1 MKGNLVTL
9 AGLTNSTT
17 GSVILTGQ
25 FSLQRVTTITVPQ
38 GMKLKIYRFAASG
51 NAINAQL
58 LFTPNINAS
67 NPTWYP
73 IEQIAMSAAGDD
85 IHEYRARPIVIY
97 GELGTEAITVYY
109 EGGTGEA
116 TLSGI
121 PTIISLTFELTDQDD
136 KEE

>member
-9 AGLTNSTT
+9 AGLTNNTT

-25 FSLQRVTTITVPQ
+25 FSLQGVTTITVPQ

-67 NPTWYP
+67 SPTWYP
-73 IEQIAMSAAGDD
+73 LDQITMTAAGDD
-85 IHEYRARPIVIY
+85 IHEYRASRIWRAWHRGHNGAVQPVLCR
-97 GELGTEAITVYY
+97 GHVDNTC
-109 EGGTGEA
+109 
-116 TLSGI
+116 
-121 PTIISLTFELTDQDD
+121 D
-136 KEE
+136 

>member
-1 MKGNLVTL
+1 MKGNLITL
-9 AGLTNSTT
+9 AGTVSKT
-17 GSVILTGQ
+17 GPVLLGGQ
-25 FSLQRVTTITVPQ
+25 FAPQGVTTITVPL
-38 GMKLKIYRFAASG
+38 GMKLKIYRFAVSG
-51 NAINAQL
+51 NPIAVVL
-58 LFTPNINAS
+58 LFTPNINSS

-73 IEQIAMSAAGDD
+73 IEQIAMSAAGED

-109 EGGTGEA
+109 EGGTGET
-116 TLSGI
+116 TLTGI

>member
-1 MKGNLVTL
+1 MNMKGNLVTL

-25 FSLQRVTTITVPQ
+25 FSLQGMTTITVPQ

-51 NAINAQL
+51 NAITAQL

-73 IEQIAMSAAGDD
+73 LDQITMTAAGDD
-85 IHEYRARPIVIY
+85 IHEYRARPIVVY
-97 GELGTEAITVYY
+97 GELGTEAIAVQYSQSSV
-109 EGGTGEA
+109 GGT
-116 TLSGI
+116 L
-121 PTIISLTFELTDQDD
+121 ISLITELTEQDD